1 MITDNLLER
10 GWELYQAAQREIGMT
25 VDEASF
31 VGGFT
36 TCFGIMTG
44 RVNVGHAAGQPMTV
58 LFERMENDVADVLT
72 NIIGGAGDLNP
83 DNLIQRSWK
92 VFAVSCEA
100 AGITADETSF
110 VGGFATCFGVSMGRL
125 DVGLPEE
132 TTLLDIFERIRLDLD
147 NNRRKVLTAG
157 HGVMRRPN

>member
-10 GWELYQAAQREIGMT
+10 GWELYQAAQREIGLS

-31 VGGFT
+31 IGGFT
-36 TCFGIMTG
+36 TCFGILTG
-44 RVNVGHAAGQPMTV
+44 KVNVGHSDRQPITV
-58 LFERMENDVADVLT
+58 LFERIGHDIEDVLQ
-72 NIIGGAGDLNP
+72 NILLSEGEVNP
-83 DNLIQRSWK
+83 DNLIQRSWR

-100 AGITADETSF
+100 AGMTPDEPSF
-110 VGGFATCFGVSMGRL
+110 VGGFATCFGVCTGRL
-125 DVGLPEE
+125 DLGMSEDTPM
-132 TTLLDIFERIRLDLD
+132 LDVFERIRLDLD